1 MHTSNYHIVL
11 NNYFKNPA
19 LLGHLRAIAAEG
31 VAATGTVRASRMK
44 NAPLQ
49 DMLKLEKEKHGL
61 SDVVTDVPLN
71 ITAVSWNDNKVVNV
85 ISTFTGKQPVQQVK
99 LYCHREKRR
108 VNIEQRNIIN
118 QYNMSMAE
126 LIKRTKIYGRI

>member
-1 MHTSNYHIVL
+1 M
-11 NNYFKNPA
+11 
-19 LLGHLRAIAAEG
+19 
-31 VAATGTVRASRMK
+31 
-44 NAPLQ
+44 
-49 DMLKLEKEKHGL
+49 
-61 SDVVTDVPLN
+61 VTDVSLN

-85 ISTFTGKQPVQQVK
+85 ISTFTGKQPIQQVK

-126 LIKRTKIYGRI
+126 LIKRIKIYGRI